1 MSHNEA
7 TVCRDDSMQQH
18 LGVFRVKQWLIA
30 GAFLSACGAP
40 IESLQ
45 PRETVPAVLY
55 ITPAP
60 TLDVNATVTAYA
72 EAIVPTGTPAGMYT
86 VKAGDTLSALA
97 EEFEVTIEDLMAAN
111 QLTDASVLQVG
122 QTLIVP
128 SLVDRTPLPAPT
140 MGPNDADTPTSTPVS
155 PTPEATP
162 TP

>member
-1 MSHNEA
+1 MNHWLGSIRGMCC
-7 TVCRDDSMQQH
+7 VCM
-18 LGVFRVKQWLIA
+18 VVVCT
-30 GAFLSACGAP
+30 ACSVP
-40 IESLQ
+40 SESIQ

-72 EAIVPTGTPAGMYT
+72 DAIIPTGTPTGMYI
-86 VKAGDTLSALA
+86 VKSGDTLSALA
-97 EEFEVTIEDLMAAN
+97 EEFEVTLEDLMAAN

-140 MGPNDADTPTSTPVS
+140 MGPNDADTPTAMPATPA
-155 PTPEATP
+155 PEATP

>member
-1 MSHNEA
+1 MKHWF
-7 TVCRDDSMQQH
+7 
-18 LGVFRVKQWLIA
+18 GVWRGVLAA
-30 GAFLSACGAP
+30 GICVMCVSCTTP
-40 IESLQ
+40 SESLK

-72 EAIVPTGTPAGMYT
+72 EAIIPTATPSGMYI

-111 QLTDASVLQVG
+111 QLTDASMLQVG

-140 MGPNDADTPTSTPVS
+140 MGPNDADTHTPTIAP
-155 PTPEATP
+155 PTPEATA